1 MNPRWMAECCS
12 KLNAYWLYLRHWGKK
27 QRFIRWWIRHN
38 AGHRF
43 LSLVSD
49 ERKRRIWLTKAV
61 QYASFYHAS
70 RRPALDA
77 ASDSVRP
84 LTTNGC
90 DELAWWRTG
99 WKVKKWKSNAFWW
112 PVPASRANTG
122 RSRGLSEPASSAE
135 VLPEL
140 TPCGDVGLVSAI
152 CRRWPMKVLLRY
164 WWSPTY
170 PSRVSGCRVM
180 SGRNAA
186 YVYHPAIASVTLDE
200 SGNGTFN
207 WQMAHVIWRW
217 QRRFNTHAQ
226 GPLVKLSGLYFLA
239 MLNFF
244 NLIVLKWS
252 ACDRIVIILYGMTLL
267 FVKFTYWKKIY
278 FYSWIIFLEAF

>member
-12 KLNAYWLYLRHWGKK
+12 KCKRIWLYLRHWGKK
-27 QRFIRWWIRHN
+27 QRFIRWMDKDN

-49 ERKRRIWLTKAV
+49 ERKRANLLTKAV

-70 RRPALDA
+70 RRRSPRA

-90 DELAWWRTG
+90 DESRLRRTG

-112 PVPASRANTG
+112 ARSASRANTG
-122 RSRGLSEPASSAE
+122 RSRGLSEPAFQCR

-140 TPCGDVGLVSAI
+140 TPCGDVGLVSAYLQG
-152 CRRWPMKVLLRY
+152 WPMKVLLRY

-170 PSRVSGCRVM
+170 P
-180 SGRNAA
+180 
-186 YVYHPAIASVTLDE
+186 
-200 SGNGTFN
+200 
-207 WQMAHVIWRW
+207 
-217 QRRFNTHAQ
+217 
-226 GPLVKLSGLYFLA
+226 
-239 MLNFF
+239 
-244 NLIVLKWS
+244 
-252 ACDRIVIILYGMTLL
+252 
-267 FVKFTYWKKIY
+267 
-278 FYSWIIFLEAF
+278 